1 MLPRREVFLGVVGG
15 ATPHNN
21 TQKDKILGI
30 PFEKQDGAITLLSH
44 I

>member
-1 MLPRREVFLGVVGG
+1 MLPHSGG
-15 ATPHNN
+15 YFGCCCGASPHNN